1 MFDTVDIKGNK
12 YFLIAVYINGAVF
25 TDDGSLE

>member
-12 YFLIAVYINGAVF
+12 YFLIAVYINGVCSQMMA
-25 TDDGSLE
+25 L